1 MGYRSEVMMMLKG
14 PALKEVKVLMD
25 TAGIDLNE
33 HWGETF
39 YGNDKGEGV
48 KVPSCFGYG
57 RDHNDQLTFVFHTDD
72 VKWYESFPEVQAIEK
87 MWEFA
92 SMIGDKESNNVSY
105 LDETIT
111 GIFIRIGED
120 YEDVMVKAIGIN
132 GYELAQV
139 QRTIDFDHQFLGE
152 QIDWSAEI
160 NRDRIEA
167 AKAKMKE
174 RKCA

>member
-1 MGYRSEVMMMLKG
+1 MGYRSKVMMMLKG

-39 YGNDKGEGV
+39 YGDGDKGV
-48 KVPSCFGYG
+48 KMPSCFGYG
-57 RDHNDQLTFVFHTDD
+57 RDHNDQLTFVFHIDD
-72 VKWYESFPEVQAIEK
+72 VKWYESFPEVQAAEK

-92 SMIGDKESNNVSY
+92 SMIGDRESGVNY
-105 LDETIT
+105 PFETIT
-111 GIFIRIGED
+111 GVFVRIGEN
-120 YEDVMVKAIGIN
+120 YEDVTVKAIGAN

-139 QRTIDFDHQFLGE
+139 HRTIDFDHSFLGE

-167 AKAKMKE
+167 EIQKMEE

>member
-14 PALKEVKVLMD
+14 PAVKEIKVLMD
-25 TAGIDLNE
+25 TAGIDLYE
-33 HWGETF
+33 HWGQRF
-39 YGNDKGEGV
+39 VDDDGEIV
-48 KVPSCFGYG
+48 SSHEHFGYG
-57 RDHNDQLTFVFHTDD
+57 KDRKGELTFVFHADD
-72 VKWYESFPEVQAIEK
+72 VKWYESYSEVQAIEK

-92 SMIGDKESNNVSY
+92 EMIGDKESNKVSY
-105 LDETIT
+105 LDETIA

-120 YEDVMVKAIGIN
+120 YEDVTVKAIGAN

-139 QRTIDFDHQFLGE
+139 HRTIDFDHQFLGE

-167 AKAKMKE
+167 EIQKMEE

>member
-14 PALKEVKVLMD
+14 PAIKEVKVLMD

-33 HWGETF
+33 HWGETVI
-39 YGNDKGEGV
+39 GGDERV
-48 KVPSCFGYG
+48 KMPSCFGYG
-57 RDHNDQLTFVFHTDD
+57 RDHNDQLTFVFHIDD

-87 MWEFA
+87 MWQFA
-92 SMIGDKESNNVSY
+92 SMIADRFGRSGCQP
-105 LDETIT
+105 LDSELN
-111 GIFIRIGED
+111 GIFIRIGEE
-120 YEDVMVKAIGIN
+120 YEDVTVKAIGLD

-139 QRTIDFDHQFLGE
+139 HRTIDFDHSFLGE

-167 AKAKMKE
+167 AIQKMEE

>member
-39 YGNDKGEGV
+39 YGDGDKGV
-48 KVPSCFGYG
+48 KMPSCFGYG
-57 RDHNDQLTFVFHTDD
+57 RDHNDQLTFVFHADD

-92 SMIGDKESNNVSY
+92 SMIAERFDRSGGNTTELN
-105 LDETIT
+105 
-111 GIFIRIGED
+111 GIFIRIGEN
-120 YEDVMVKAIGIN
+120 YEDVMVKAIGLD

-139 QRTIDFDHQFLGE
+139 RRTIDFDHSFLGE

-167 AKAKMKE
+167 EIQKMEE